1 MSWRVKLLSLAAVL
15 VFAFA
20 VGYSS
25 AQNPTLKTAMRSK
38 LLNAQPLLEAV
49 VTADFAAIGRS
60 ADALNRISETEIVSW
75 QVNPQ
80 PEFKKQAMSFVLAVQ
95 GLREAAAKRDID
107 AALAEY
113 TELVSSCTRCHAHVR
128 RSRVVS
134 FETPPFRAASR
145 DEF

>member
-1 MSWRVKLLSLAAVL
+1 
-15 VFAFA
+15 
-20 VGYSS
+20 
-25 AQNPTLKTAMRSK
+25 MRTK

-49 VTADFAAIGRS
+49 VTADFAAIGRL
-60 ADALNRISETEIVSW
+60 ADALNRISETELVSW

-80 PEFKKQAMSFVLAVQ
+80 PEYKKQAMSFVLAVQ

-107 AALAEY
+107 AVLAEY

-145 DEF
+145 ES

>member
-1 MSWRVKLLSLAAVL
+1 MSLRVRLLSLAAAL
-15 VFAFA
+15 GFASAA
-20 VGYSS
+20 VYSSS
-25 AQNPTLKTAMRSK
+25 AQNPTIKTAMRTK

-49 VTADFAAIGRS
+49 VTEDFVAIGRS

-75 QVNPQ
+75 QANPQ
-80 PEFKKQAMSFVLAVQ
+80 PEYRRQAMSFVLAVQ

-107 AALAEY
+107 TALTEY

-134 FETPPFRAASR
+134 VEGVPFRGVGRES
-145 DEF
+145 

>member
-20 VGYSS
+20 AGYSS
-25 AQNPTLKTAMRSK
+25 AQNPTLKTAMRTK

-75 QVNPQ
+75 QVNPR
-80 PEFKKQAMSFVLAVQ
+80 PEYRKQAMSFVLAVQ

-107 AALAEY
+107 AVLAEY

-145 DEF
+145 QS